1 MEVKEMNIE
10 YLDTLPE
17 RSNKFNVELQ
27 EGEKVVFTA
36 KLKVFGT
43 ETDRV
48 LGGSNSRFTLTNRRI
63 IADNGVGIW
72 TVDIKEDVTDCVK
85 IQSGKFI
92 FKMTYFSVNMN
103 KEIIFNNEKEKMS
116 GFHFYFKKSDME
128 KFEKII
134 SNILK

>member
-1 MEVKEMNIE
+1 MEVQEMNVG
-10 YLDTLPE
+10 YLDLLPE
-17 RSNKFNVELQ
+17 VDNKFNVEL
-27 EGEKVVFTA
+27 EKGEKVVFTA

-72 TVDIKEDVTDCVK
+72 TVDIKEDITGCTK
-85 IQSGKFI
+85 IQEGNFI
-92 FKMTYFSVNMN
+92 FKVTYFLVNMN
-103 KEIIFNNEKEKMS
+103 KEKKMT
-116 GFHFYFKKSDME
+116 GFHFYFKKSDIE
-128 KFEKII
+128 KFEKIM

>member
-1 MEVKEMNIE
+1 MEVQEMNVG
-10 YLDTLPE
+10 YLDLLPE
-17 RSNKFNVELQ
+17 VDNKFNVELE

-72 TVDIKEDVTDCVK
+72 TVDIKEDITGCTK
-85 IQSGKFI
+85 IQEGNFI
-92 FKMTYFSVNMN
+92 FKVTYFLVNMN
-103 KEIIFNNEKEKMS
+103 KEIIFNNEKEKMT
-116 GFHFYFKKSDME
+116 GFHFYFKKSDIE
-128 KFEKII
+128 KFEKIM

>member
-1 MEVKEMNIE
+1 MNTG

-17 RSNKFNVELQ
+17 IKNKFNVELE
-27 EGEKVVFTA
+27 EGEKVIFTA

-48 LGGSNSRFTLTNRRI
+48 LGGSNSRFTLTNRKI
-63 IADNGVGIW
+63 IADNGVGSW
-72 TVDIKEDVTDCVK
+72 TVDIKDDITDWTK

-92 FKMTYFSVNMN
+92 FKTTYFSINMN
-103 KEIIFNNEKEKMS
+103 KEIVFNNGQEKMS
-116 GFHFYFKKSDME
+116 EFHFYFKKQDIA

-134 SNILK
+134 SNN

>member
-1 MEVKEMNIE
+1 MEVQEMNVG
-10 YLDTLPE
+10 YLDLLPE
-17 RSNKFNVELQ
+17 VDNKFNVEL
-27 EGEKVVFTA
+27 EKGEKVVFTA

-72 TVDIKEDVTDCVK
+72 TVDIKEDITGCTK
-85 IQSGKFI
+85 IQEE
-92 FKMTYFSVNMN
+92 KMT
-103 KEIIFNNEKEKMS
+103 
-116 GFHFYFKKSDME
+116 GFHFYFKKSDIE
-128 KFEKII
+128 KFEKIM